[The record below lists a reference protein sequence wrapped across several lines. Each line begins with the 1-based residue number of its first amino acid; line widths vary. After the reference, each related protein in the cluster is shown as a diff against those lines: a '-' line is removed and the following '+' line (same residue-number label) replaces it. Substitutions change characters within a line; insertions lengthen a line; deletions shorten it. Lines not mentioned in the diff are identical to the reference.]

1 MPFARAGTGR
11 AGAGVA
17 KVKQAVRSLF
27 GPERRILT
35 LVVSILLVS
44 VFVAF
49 GTGFWLLFRL
59 VYIIAIA
66 IPLSWVLVWWNT
78 RDLEATVDRRT
89 ARAQVGQEA
98 QEIIEV
104 RNRAIFPKV
113 WLEVEDPS
121 DMPGHR
127 SRRIV
132 IIPPRRSRNWVVNTP
147 LKRRGLYD
155 WGPLRV
161 TATDPFGLFRRHR
174 YFGGMQQILVYP
186 PVVDLPHFQ
195 APPANLPGE
204 GRFRRRTHYITPN
217 ASGVREYAPGDAFNR
232 IHWRST
238 ARTGELMVKTFE
250 LDPASDIWV
259 VLDLDRRVSAGTGDE
274 STEEYGVRIAAS
286 VARHYIVN
294 NRPVGMITFGK
305 DLRILEA
312 ERGQQQLT
320 RILETLATAY
330 AVGDAPLGNLLMEEQ
345 RRFGRHTTL
354 VVITSATD
362 DHWLTAIQS
371 LTQRGVRAA
380 VVLLD
385 PTTFGES
392 RSPLLLYGQLTA
404 SDILTYV
411 VRRGDELSLA
421 LSPTGGT
428 GVHAWQG

>member
-1 MPFARAGTGR
+1 MR
-11 AGAGVA
+11 
-17 KVKQAVRSLF
+17 QAIRSLF
-27 GPERRILT
+27 SAERRTLT
-35 LVVSILLVS
+35 LVLLILLTC

-59 VYIIAIA
+59 VHIIAMA
-66 IPLSWVLVWWNT
+66 IPAAWLLVWWNT
-78 RDLEATVDRRT
+78 RDIDAEVDRKT

-104 RNRAIFPKV
+104 RNKSFLPKV

-121 DMPGHR
+121 DLPGHR
-127 SRRIV
+127 SKRVV

-147 LKRRGLYD
+147 LRRRGLFD
-155 WGPLRV
+155 WGPLRL
-161 TATDPFGLFRRHR
+161 TAVDPFGLFRRVR
-174 YFGGMQQILVYP
+174 EVGGQQQILVYP
-186 PVVDLPHFQ
+186 AVVDLPHFQ

-204 GRFRRRTHYITPN
+204 GRFRKRTHYITPN
-217 ASGVREYAPGDAFNR
+217 ASGIREYAPGDAFNR
-232 IHWRST
+232 IHWRTT

-259 VLDLDRRVSAGTGDE
+259 ILDLERRVNAGREEE

-286 VARHYIVN
+286 VARHYVVN
-294 NRPVGMITFGK
+294 NRPVGLMAFGR
-305 DLRILEA
+305 DLRVLEP

-320 RILETLATAY
+320 RILETLAMAY

-380 VVLLD
+380 VVLVD
-385 PTTFGES
+385 PSTFGS
-392 RSPLLLYGQLTA
+392 DRSPLLLYGQLTA
-404 SDILTYV
+404 SDIMTYV
-411 VRRGDELSLA
+411 VRKGDDLGLA
-421 LSPTGGT
+421 LSPTAT
-428 GVHAWQG
+428 GAGAWQA